1 MTLSGNMQSS
11 LADMERIEEQTTNA
25 QYQELSVRA
34 EYLYR
39 FVNLFKAS
47 FHRPQ
52 NYAGYQINM
61 VEVHDLTYIDD
72 HPGISTSAIAQSTR
86 RTRGAVSQVLTRL
99 EKNGLIRRVRSPE
112 NSSVVQLYTTEVGKQ
127 ISDAHKRHDVFM
139 LNAMNNEL
147 SRHFS
152 QEEIDCFFR
161 ILAYLCVRMTQSY
174 GKEGEE

>member
-1 MTLSGNMQSS
+1 MTIAGKKQNDLPDIDR
-11 LADMERIEEQTTNA
+11 AAEQATNA
-25 QYQELSVRA
+25 QYQELSVKA

-47 FHRPQ
+47 FHKPQ

-72 HPGISTSAIAQSTR
+72 HPGVSTSAIAQNTR
-86 RTRGAVSQVLTRL
+86 RTRGAVSQILTRL

-112 NSSVVQLYTTEVGKQ
+112 NSSMVQLYTTEVGKE

-139 LNAMNNEL
+139 LNAMNCEL

-152 QEEIDCFFR
+152 KDEIDCFFR
-161 ILAYLCVRMTQSY
+161 ILAYLSVRMTHDY
-174 GKEGEE
+174 KKEEE

>member
-1 MTLSGNMQSS
+1 MAAAKERQNRRLGNDPI
-11 LADMERIEEQTTNA
+11 AEQETNV
-25 QYQELSVRA
+25 QYQELSVKA

-47 FHRPQ
+47 FHKPQ
-52 NYAGYQINM
+52 DYAGYSINM

-72 HPGISTSAIAQSTR
+72 HPGVSTSAIAQNTR

-112 NSSVVQLYTTEVGKQ
+112 NSSMVQLYTTEAGKE

-147 SRHFS
+147 RRHFS
-152 QEEIDCFFR
+152 KEEIDCFFR
-161 ILAYLCVRMTQSY
+161 ILAYLSVRMTHDY
-174 GKEGEE
+174 GKEEE